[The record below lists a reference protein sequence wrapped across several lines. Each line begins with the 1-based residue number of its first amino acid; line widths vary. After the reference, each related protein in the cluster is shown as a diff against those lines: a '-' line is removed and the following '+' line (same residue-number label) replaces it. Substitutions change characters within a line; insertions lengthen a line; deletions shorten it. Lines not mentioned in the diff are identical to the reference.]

1 MILRIAG
8 RTVTAIAVTLAL
20 GALHWSVAEE
30 IDLEKLYVQLLV
42 EGHAVD
48 LNKLSGGEDVEV
60 HARLYR
66 VAKDSNC
73 VPGVRWSCTS
83 DYYLAIGEYGDHPRR
98 IVMPVGEFGGLRG
111 LEWLVER
118 RDGLPVLR
126 LETDPRF
133 AGEDSRTLEMA
144 IGVDRV
150 GFKLLPDPDN

>member
-1 MILRIAG
+1 M
-8 RTVTAIAVTLAL
+8 
-20 GALHWSVAEE
+20 
-30 IDLEKLYVQLLV
+30 
-42 EGHAVD
+42 
-48 LNKLSGGEDVEV
+48 NKLPGGEDVEV

-98 IVMPVGEFGGLRG
+98 IVMLVGEFGGLRG

-118 RDGLPVLR
+118 RNGLPVLR

-150 GFKLLPDPDN
+150 GFKFLPDPDN